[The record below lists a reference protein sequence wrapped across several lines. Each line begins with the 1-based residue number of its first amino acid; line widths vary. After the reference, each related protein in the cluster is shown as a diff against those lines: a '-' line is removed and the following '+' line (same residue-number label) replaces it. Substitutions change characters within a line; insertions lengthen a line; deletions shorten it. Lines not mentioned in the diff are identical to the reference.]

1 MPPPN
6 QKLTFQQAR
15 AARLAVAALF
25 FTNGA
30 LFSNLIPRYPEI
42 KDIFA
47 LSDSIYGLTIALF
60 PLGAICAGPLAGA
73 FIRRFSSA
81 RTACLGTVGIGVFL
95 SIVGL
100 IATWRASLGAQATG
114 TTLATAVYILYAV
127 MFFSGG
133 AFDSVTD
140 VGQNAHGLRVQK
152 LYGRS
157 IINSFHAAWSIGAV
171 AGGLM
176 GSLATSLH
184 IPLGWHL
191 TGSSLIFIIVGFTAY
206 RFTLPGSDDVPE
218 RIERITDAE
227 SMTLSGRTTPGGP
240 DIASDQAESTQTQQ
254 VRPVAVS
261 TLVAITT
268 LTFLSISGTLVED
281 AGNAWSALIMRDY
294 LGIPGGA
301 AGLAF
306 VVLLFSQAIGRIVAD
321 KVIDAIGARGTSFIG
336 GAMVLVG
343 GVVAFVYPHVATMIL
358 AMVLAGAGCSAIVP
372 IAMNAADNIPRMK
385 TGSGLTIVT
394 WLMRLAFLL
403 SPPIMGMIVEAT
415 SLRAVL
421 AVLAV
426 SGALTLAT
434 AWIIAPRDR
443 RGRLS

>member
-1 MPPPN
+1 
-6 QKLTFQQAR
+6 
-15 AARLAVAALF
+15 
-25 FTNGA
+25 
-30 LFSNLIPRYPEI
+30 
-42 KDIFA
+42 
-47 LSDSIYGLTIALF
+47 
-60 PLGAICAGPLAGA
+60 
-73 FIRRFSSA
+73 
-81 RTACLGTVGIGVFL
+81 
-95 SIVGL
+95 
-100 IATWRASLGAQATG
+100 
-114 TTLATAVYILYAV
+114 
-127 MFFSGG
+127 
-133 AFDSVTD
+133 
-140 VGQNAHGLRVQK
+140 
-152 LYGRS
+152 
-157 IINSFHAAWSIGAV
+157 
-171 AGGLM
+171 
-176 GSLATSLH
+176 
-184 IPLGWHL
+184 
-191 TGSSLIFIIVGFTAY
+191 
-206 RFTLPGSDDVPE
+206 
-218 RIERITDAE
+218 
-227 SMTLSGRTTPGGP
+227 
-240 DIASDQAESTQTQQ
+240 
-254 VRPVAVS
+254 
-261 TLVAITT
+261 
-268 LTFLSISGTLVED
+268 
-281 AGNAWSALIMRDY
+281 MRDY

-372 IAMNAADNIPRMK
+372 IAMNAADNIPGMK